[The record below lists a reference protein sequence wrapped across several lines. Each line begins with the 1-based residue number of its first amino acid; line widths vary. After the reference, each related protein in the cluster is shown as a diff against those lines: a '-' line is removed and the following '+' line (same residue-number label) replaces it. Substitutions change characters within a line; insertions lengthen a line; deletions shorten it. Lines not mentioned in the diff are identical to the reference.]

1 MNYQM
6 NRNRYNDVIEIDLV
20 VFCKKALKK
29 WKLLLLFCLIGVLAG
44 AGIAQT
50 RYWWKENHQPEFKE
64 EDFNKAKERLTD
76 KELEE
81 ANHIFDQ
88 YSTYFRVQEAKSKH
102 INDSKLMSLN
112 AETAAVIERSYLI
125 KSNQNDLVQ
134 TIESKTLNPAGY
146 QRIAQSMGGDITDQ
160 DVEELVFMTTNEAL
174 QNWENIVLEGD
185 FAAGTSD
192 TTKEQDTNDKSAKTK
207 YTNVIIVTAMGEDEA
222 FCEKLL
228 TETEALL
235 SEAVTELSALDNDI
249 SMTSFG
255 DAPVKDGPE
264 TILEHQ
270 QLLLESVT
278 TIIDIRKKFV
288 QDVVSKLTKNQTK
301 YFEQMQ
307 LRDNAK
313 EPESKESRGMTKFAA
328 VGLILAVMVFC
339 LILCIPIFF
348 GGHYQSASELESA
361 TGIRLLAKIRKGF
374 SSEADI
380 VISDAAKMIAE
391 ELRAWEKDE
400 TPLFFFATDEGFTA
414 EHPFCRKLQQEY
426 AKDTLR
432 IGNPLKDH
440 EAMASMLESA
450 GIILGISVED
460 SKRENV
466 KRLCC
471 TASDHNIPVL
481 GYVAEDSVV

>member
-29 WKLLLLFCLIGVLAG
+29 WKLLLLLCIIGVLAG
-44 AGIAQT
+44 AGIAQA

-81 ANHIFDQ
+81 ANHVFDQ

-134 TIESKTLNPAGY
+134 TIEGKTLNPAGY
-146 QRIAQSMGGDITDQ
+146 HRIAQSIGGDITDQ

-192 TTKEQDTNDKSAKTK
+192 TAKEQETNDKFAKTK
-207 YTNVIIVTAMGEDEA
+207 YTNVIIVTAMGEDDA

-228 TETEALL
+228 SETEALL

-313 EPESKESRGMTKFAA
+313 EPESMESRGMVKFVA
-328 VGLILAVMVFC
+328 VGLILGVMVFC
-339 LILCIPIFF
+339 LILCIPVFF
-348 GGHYQSASELESA
+348 GGHYQSAGELESA
-361 TGIRLLAKIRKGF
+361 TGIRLLARIKKGATGDD
-374 SSEADI
+374 S
-380 VISDAAKMIAE
+380 VINDAATMIAE
-391 ELRAWEKDE
+391 ELRAWEKAE
-400 TPLFFFATDEGFTA
+400 TPLFFFATDDGFTA

-432 IGNPLKDH
+432 NGNPLKEP
-440 EAMASMLESA
+440 EAMASMLESS
-450 GIILGISVED
+450 GIILGISVAD

-466 KRLCC
+466 KRLYCI
-471 TASDHNIPVL
+471 ASDHNIPVL
-481 GYVAEDSVV
+481 GYVAEDAVI